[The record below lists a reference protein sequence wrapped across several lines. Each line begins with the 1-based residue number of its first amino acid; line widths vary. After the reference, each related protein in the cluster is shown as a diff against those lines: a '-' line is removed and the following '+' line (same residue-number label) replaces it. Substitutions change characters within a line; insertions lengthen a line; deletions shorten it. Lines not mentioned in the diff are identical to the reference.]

1 MIQYRKSD
9 GTLGTCDFDKI
20 LNITVKEHSFTIT
33 LRDYFDDDW
42 DWEDEKIT
50 DIIEMRIDYERT

>member
-9 GTLGTCDFDKI
+9 GTLGTCDFDNI
-20 LNITVKEHSFTIT
+20 LNITVKAHSFTIT